1 MEKTKKYFVGMY
13 VDYIFGDLKTGT
25 EVYNTTMWDIDV
37 NREFNLK
44 NREKLNFKNNAN
56 SNILWGSSNS

>member
-1 MEKTKKYFVGMY
+1 MEKTKKYFMGMY

-25 EVYNTTMWDIDV
+25 EVYNTTMRDIDV

-44 NREKLNFKNNAN
+44 NREKLNFKTNTD
-56 SNILWGSSNS
+56 SNIIWEA